1 MFCLSAAPRRWYN
14 NFANLSAS
22 SEANLIYS
30 PVGAGEIGL
39 PVDAGGLYL
48 IIRGILRFRF
58 TFDIQF
64 NSDANI
70 DNPPDTKKA
79 NGEKI

>member
-39 PVDAGGLYL
+39 PAGAGGLLFNHPWNFEIPIY
-48 IIRGILRFRF
+48 IRYTI
-58 TFDIQF
+58 
-64 NSDANI
+64 
-70 DNPPDTKKA
+70 
-79 NGEKI
+79 